1 MNHLRHLEQQDL
13 VDVEVKQDKI
23 TSTTTTTAVMESS
36 SVEWDQRLMYGDK
49 DTHRLINQ
57 VGSSCRNYVISS

>member
-23 TSTTTTTAVMESS
+23 TTTAVMESS

-57 VGSSCRNYVISS
+57 VGSFCSNYVIS